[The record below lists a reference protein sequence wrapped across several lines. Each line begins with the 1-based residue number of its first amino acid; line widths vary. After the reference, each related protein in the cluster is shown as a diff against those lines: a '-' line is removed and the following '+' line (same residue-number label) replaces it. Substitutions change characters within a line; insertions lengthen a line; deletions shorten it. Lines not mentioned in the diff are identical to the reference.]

1 MSDFKFLDNL
11 TSAFA
16 LLPGVGEKTATR
28 YAYSVVEKMS
38 DEDVDNFVKALK
50 EVKTNIKHCS
60 TCGML
65 TLTDPCTICS
75 SSRDKSKIMVLKD
88 TRDVLA
94 IEKMGEYQ
102 GLYHCLNGL
111 ISPMDGIGP
120 EDINIDIL
128 EKRIND
134 ETKEIIIAT
143 SFTPSGETTA
153 IYLEKILSR
162 YNVTIS
168 RLGYGLPSGGDIE
181 YVDELTLKRAIENRT
196 KRN

>member
-50 EVKTNIKHCS
+50 EVKT
-60 TCGML
+60 
-65 TLTDPCTICS
+65 
-75 SSRDKSKIMVLKD
+75 
-88 TRDVLA
+88 
-94 IEKMGEYQ
+94 GEYQ

-120 EDINIDIL
+120 EDINIDSL

-181 YVDELTLKRAIENRT
+181 YVDELALKRAIENRT